1 MFQIKRHKL
10 PPTSNRS
17 WPIQWGQ
24 ASRHFRSACLLCCFL
39 NLPAV
44 PHAARCFHPD
54 QDIQP
59 DKLTGTRPVDT
70 LNTNQY
76 FLLLCMSYHCCHDFW
91 AFFLPSTDLH
101 KLDYGKQSMCFHI
114 KTSFKPPSSQSLN
127 NNPSLCVWL
136 SVFGEKKIFRAV
148 NSTHF
153 WAQSSSLFGSLLDNV
168 ESGWVFTHCPVSFQ
182 AATQAEDVVKSHTGP
197 DLSIRGGS
205 RPLIVWWDYWGTKE
219 AVNLTKTLEERQKEQ
234 LIHVASD
241 KYPVIWP

>member
-1 MFQIKRHKL
+1 MA
-10 PPTSNRS
+10 SN
-17 WPIQWGQ
+17 QCVFTLK
-24 ASRHFRSACLLCCFL
+24 HHL
-39 NLPAV
+39 NLPQV
-44 PHAARCFHPD
+44 KVWT
-54 QDIQP
+54 I
-59 DKLTGTRPVDT
+59 T
-70 LNTNQY
+70 L
-76 FLLLCMSYHCCHDFW
+76 
-91 AFFLPSTDLH
+91 
-101 KLDYGKQSMCFHI
+101 
-114 KTSFKPPSSQSLN
+114 
-127 NNPSLCVWL
+127 L
-136 SVFGEKKIFRAV
+136 SVSDFLYLEKKKKFRAV